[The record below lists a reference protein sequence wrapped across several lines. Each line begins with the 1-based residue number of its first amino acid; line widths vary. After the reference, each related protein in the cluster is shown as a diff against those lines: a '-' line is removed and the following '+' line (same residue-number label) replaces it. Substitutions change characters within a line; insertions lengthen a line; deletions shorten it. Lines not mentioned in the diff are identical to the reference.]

1 MLALTNAPIP
11 RWASMEDARIEKEYR
26 TTELES
32 WFKDLNKGST
42 ISTDYIMRLET
53 FLREVHNYITLNSA
67 KMPIS
72 DMFCDIIQITKV
84 LYDKDQRMV
93 DIVEPLIR
101 PCAQDMGFLSLLVWQ
116 LIQSC
121 KKERFS
127 LSIHATSEKLK
138 TDLLQICPY
147 FREMRRGQRFGTKL
161 HHVMFLDINDILQIR
176 MSSQQLG
183 IDHMLIETGE
193 NVWDLKLNPH
203 HLPSARQLMDQMW
216 VDAGEMRIGRRGSV
230 DEVSDLMS
238 SLHVMR
244 RKRSGDD
251 DDDNDKMETESA
263 SRRRRLKF

>member
-1 MLALTNAPIP
+1 
-11 RWASMEDARIEKEYR
+11 
-26 TTELES
+26 
-32 WFKDLNKGST
+32 
-42 ISTDYIMRLET
+42 
-53 FLREVHNYITLNSA
+53 
-67 KMPIS
+67 
-72 DMFCDIIQITKV
+72 
-84 LYDKDQRMV
+84 MV

-121 KKERFS
+121 KKEGVS
-127 LSIHATSEKLK
+127 LSILITSEKLK

-147 FREMRRGQRFGTKL
+147 FREMKKGQINGIPLER
-161 HHVMFLDINDILQIR
+161 VMFLDINDILQIK

-193 NVWDLKLNPH
+193 NAWDLKLNPR
-203 HLPSARQLMDQMW
+203 HLPSASQLMDQMW
-216 VDAGEMRIGRRGSV
+216 VDGGEMRMGKRGLV

-244 RKRSGDD
+244 KKRSGDD
-251 DDDNDKMETESA
+251 DDDNDKSA